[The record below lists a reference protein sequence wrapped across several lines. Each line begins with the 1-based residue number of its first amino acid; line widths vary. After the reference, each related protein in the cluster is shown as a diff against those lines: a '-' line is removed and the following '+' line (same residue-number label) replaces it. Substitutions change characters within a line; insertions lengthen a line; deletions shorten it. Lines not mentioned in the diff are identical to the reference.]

1 MKKFVIGGS
10 VALLV
15 IVIVVILSYVLTNL
29 DSLVAKAIEKH
40 GSEVTGTS
48 VRVSGVDVSLSEGR
62 GSIEGL
68 SVANPEGFSGT
79 RAFQLGNITVDLDL
93 ESVRSNPI
101 VLDEVRIQ
109 APMIHAEIAKDGK
122 TNIGELRR
130 HIEAFTGTGDSQ
142 DKGGKAQKRIR
153 IKSFIF
159 EEGKIA
165 VDATAL
171 DADKID
177 ITLPAIRLENLGGAG
192 GAPPEVIVKQVLTVL
207 TQDAG
212 KAIAHSEINHL
223 IGEELGDA
231 LPDKAKSLLKKLGSD
246 NK

>member
-1 MKKFVIGGS
+1 MKKAIIGGS
-10 VALLV
+10 VAVLV

-40 GSEVTGTS
+40 GSQVTGTS
-48 VRVSGVDVSLSEGR
+48 VHVSGVDLSLSEGR

-68 SVANPEGFSGT
+68 SVANPEGFHGAQ
-79 RAFQLGNITVDLDL
+79 AFQLGNITVDLDL

-101 VLDEVRIQ
+101 VLDEVRIE

-122 TNIGELRR
+122 TNIGELRH

-177 ITLPAIRLENLGGAG
+177 ITLPAIRLENLGGAR
-192 GAPPEVIVKQVLTVL
+192 GAPPEAIVKQVLTVL

-223 IGEELGDA
+223 IGEKLGDA
-231 LPDKAKSLLKKLGSD
+231 LPDEAKSLLKKLGSD

>member
-10 VALLV
+10 VAVLV

-48 VRVSGVDVSLSEGR
+48 VRVSGVDLSLSEGR

-68 SVANPEGFSGT
+68 SVANPEGFKAGQ
-79 RAFQLGNITVDLDL
+79 AFQLGNITVDLDL

-101 VLDEVRIQ
+101 VLDEVRIE

-130 HIEAFTGTGDSQ
+130 HIEAFTGDSQ
-142 DKGGKAQKRIR
+142 DKSGKAQKRIR

-159 EEGKIA
+159 EEGKIEA
-165 VDATAL
+165 DATAL
-171 DADKID
+171 DADKLD
-177 ITLPAIRLENLGGAG
+177 ITLPAIHLENLGGAR
-192 GAPPEVIVKQVLTVL
+192 GAPPEVIVKKVLTAL
-207 TQDAG
+207 TEDAA
-212 KAIAHSEINHL
+212 KAMAHSEINQL
-223 IGEELGDA
+223 IGEKLGDA
-231 LPDKAKSLLKKLGSD
+231 LPDEAKSLLEKLGSG